1 MRSVNMKKLEQQLDS
16 VFGGGYRLSE
26 PQPVPG
32 AFLPPYYKRRF
43 SFYRL
48 QWKERSFIL
57 AEWHDSGTE
66 EAAAIPVAMQHVES
80 YFGMTPILCWREMSV
95 HHARLLRAEGVSY
108 ISAHAG
114 FFIPSLWSY
123 APQSAVQ
130 VKRPPASLSP
140 CAQAILVRQMVLG
153 DVEGRNVRNLAGLM
167 PYSHVL
173 LGRARDE
180 LVGHHLCR
188 YHRGTH
194 AGSFRFSASTASLW
208 EASAHLLTTPVRDSY
223 RVRLEDC
230 RKFLQAGATALS
242 KLTPVGDDALP
253 TYAYYCRKVAERI
266 PRAPLTEAGA
276 VLQLWS
282 YPPEAVVSPDAST
295 VDACSLYLSFKNDQ
309 DPRIQL
315 ALSQIWNP

>member
-1 MRSVNMKKLEQQLDS
+1 MPANMKKLEQQLDA

-26 PQPVPG
+26 PQAVPG
-32 AFLPPYYKRRF
+32 AFLPPYFKRRF
-43 SFYRL
+43 SFYLL
-48 QWKERSFIL
+48 QWKECAFIL
-57 AEWHDSGTE
+57 AEWHESETGD
-66 EAAAIPVAMQHVES
+66 AASMPAAMRHVES
-80 YFGMTPILCWREMSV
+80 YFGTTPILCWREMTV
-95 HHARLLRAEGVSY
+95 KHARLLREEGVSY

-123 APQSAVQ
+123 APQSAVH
-130 VKRPPASLSP
+130 VNRPQTALSP
-140 CAQAILVRQMVLG
+140 CAQAILIRQLVLG
-153 DVEGRNVRNLAGLM
+153 DVEGRNVRILAGLM

-180 LVGHHLCR
+180 LVRHHLCR
-188 YHRGTH
+188 YHQGTR
-194 AGSFRFSASTASLW
+194 AGSFRFPSSTASLW
-208 EASAHLLTTPVRDSY
+208 EASAHLLISPVRDSY
-223 RVRLEDC
+223 RVRLKDC

-242 KLTPVGDDALP
+242 KLTLVGDDILP

-282 YPPEAVVSPDAST
+282 YPPEAVVSPDAGA
-295 VDACSLYLSFKNDQ
+295 VDACSLYLSLKNDL

-315 ALSQIWNP
+315 ALPQIWNP